1 MVQFFALILAASSM
15 GVVLDEP
22 SLELGP
28 HVVYF
33 EDTSGEAT
41 IEQVR
46 SGQFDQQFQK
56 HQRDVP
62 NFGISDS
69 VYWFKVEVTNGLDQS
84 NLVFSNRYGLI
95 DNFRLYLDRKD
106 SLSSPRY
113 GGDHIPFTN
122 KHRPHKSIHFPV
134 VLEKGETVTFWVR
147 AQTHG
152 SMQMPLFLEVE
163 SSFDT
168 YALDDTAL
176 WACFYGIML
185 AMFFYHFL
193 IFVSL
198 RDIQYLLCSIFLLL
212 ILLTNSS
219 LNGDTLRYLFP
230 ENPYLG
236 NLTIPPLLAYCN
248 GCVFLF
254 GLNFLE
260 IDSWNA
266 FWSKL
271 FKLLFVVYMAVGTLS
286 FFIPY
291 NLAVRLTLPI
301 VIVSPVIVFIGAF
314 MRWRSGYR
322 PARFFLM
329 AWPVL
334 LGGTI
339 LGGLQKKGILP
350 STFLIDAMQILGS
363 IAGATLVAFALADK
377 IQILQ
382 GERNAAARALRS
394 SHEQLALALD
404 EAHEANMVK
413 SHFLANMSHEVRTPL
428 NALLNLPPLV
438 LQAISCEYLWECK
451 ACGIQFQDDLL
462 TTMDDPRVAHCP
474 DCGDPMY
481 VVAFQPLE
489 VSIPEQRMMLS
500 RVRDSAH
507 ELNDILSGVL
517 DYAQIEAG
525 FLKLATE
532 RVNANDLVHDASVLA
547 LEKHQG
553 GSKPQFDVPASEP
566 IWLACD
572 ETYVLNVLLHLFDNA
587 YKFSPD
593 GTNVFIA
600 VNEEETESGMAR
612 FTVSDEGP
620 GISAEALEVVFEGFR
635 QVDMGHT
642 RSHRGSGLGLA
653 ICKGVIEEHGG
664 QIWIE
669 NRNQGGTAVSFTLP
683 IHS

>member
-1 MVQFFALILAASSM
+1 MVQIFALILATSTM
-15 GVVLDEP
+15 GVVLDQP

-33 EDTSGEAT
+33 EDTSGEVT
-41 IEQVR
+41 IEQIR
-46 SGQFDQQFQK
+46 AGQFDPQFQK

-69 VYWFKVEVTNGLDQS
+69 AYWFKVEVTNGLDQS

-95 DNFRLYLDRKD
+95 DNFRLYVDRED
-106 SLSSPRY
+106 ARSSPRY
-113 GGDHIPFTN
+113 GGDHIPFIN

-134 VLEKGETVTFWVR
+134 VLEKGETVIFWVR

-152 SMQMPLFLEVE
+152 SMQMPLFLEAE
-163 SSFDT
+163 GTFDT
-168 YALDDTAL
+168 YALEDTAL

-198 RDIQYLLCSIFLLL
+198 GNIQYLLCSLFLLL
-212 ILLTNSS
+212 ILLTNAA

-254 GLNFLE
+254 GLSFLE
-260 IDSWNA
+260 IESWSV
-266 FWSKL
+266 FWARL
-271 FKLLFVVYMAVGTLS
+271 FKLLFVGYMAVGTLS
-286 FFIPY
+286 FFIHY
-291 NLAVRLTLPI
+291 NQAVRLTIPI

-314 MRWRSGYR
+314 MRWRTGYR

-329 AWPVL
+329 AWPIL

-438 LQAISCEYLWECK
+438 LQAISCDYLWECK
-451 ACGIQFQDDLL
+451 ACAIQFQDDLL
-462 TTMDDPRVAHCP
+462 KTMDDPRLAHCP

-489 VSIPEQRMMLS
+489 VSMPEQRIMLT
-500 RVRDSAH
+500 RVQDSAQ
-507 ELNDILSGVL
+507 ELNNILSGVL

-525 FLKLATE
+525 FLKLASE
-532 RVNANDLVHDASVLA
+532 RVNAQDLVHDASVLA
-547 LEKHQG
+547 TEKHKE
-553 GSKPQFDVPASEP
+553 GSQPCFNNPPSEP
-566 IWLACD
+566 MWLACD
-572 ETYVLNVLLHLFDNA
+572 EAYVLNVLLHLFDNA

-593 GTNVFIA
+593 GTKVSID
-600 VNEEETESGMAR
+600 VNTEKAQTGMAR

-620 GISAEALEVVFEGFR
+620 GISEEALELVFEGFR

-653 ICKGVIEEHGG
+653 ICKGIVEEHGG
-664 QIWIE
+664 SIWIE
-669 NRNQGGTAVSFTLP
+669 NRSQGGTSVSFTVPLY
-683 IHS
+683 S

>member
-1 MVQFFALILAASSM
+1 MMQLFALMLATSTM
-15 GVVLDEP
+15 GVVLDQP

-28 HVVYF
+28 HVIYF
-33 EDTSGEAT
+33 EDQSGEVT
-41 IEQVR
+41 IAQLR
-46 SGQFDQQFQK
+46 SGQFDAKFQK
-56 HQRDVP
+56 HKRDVP

-69 VYWFKVEVTNGLDQS
+69 AYWFKVEVTNALDES

-95 DNFRLYLDRKD
+95 DNFRIYLDREGYP
-106 SLSSPRY
+106 SSPRY

-122 KHRPHKSIHFPV
+122 KHRPHKSIHFPI
-134 VLEKGETVTFWVR
+134 VLEKGERATFWIR

-163 SSFDT
+163 SAFDT
-168 YALDDTAL
+168 YALEDTAL

-193 IFVSL
+193 IFISL

-212 ILLTNSS
+212 ILLTNSA

-236 NLTIPPLLAYCN
+236 NMTIPPLLAYCN
-248 GCVFLF
+248 GCVFIF

-260 IDSWNA
+260 IKSWSA
-266 FWSKL
+266 FWHKV
-271 FKLLFVVYMAVGTLS
+271 FKLLFIGYVVIGTAS
-286 FFIPY
+286 FFLHY
-291 NLAVRLTLPI
+291 NQAVRLTIPI

-329 AWPVL
+329 AWPIL
-334 LGGTI
+334 LSATI

-438 LQAISCEYLWECK
+438 LQAISCDYLWECK
-451 ACGIQFQDDLL
+451 ACSIQFQDDLL

-474 DCGDPMY
+474 DCEDQMY

-489 VSIPEQRMMLS
+489 VSMSEQRVMLN
-500 RVRDSAH
+500 RVQDSAH
-507 ELNDILSGVL
+507 ELNNILSGVL

-532 RVNANDLVHDASVLA
+532 RVSAQDLVHDASVLVT
-547 LEKHQG
+547 ERHK
-553 GSKPQFDVPASEP
+553 SCIKPHFRGQATEP
-566 IWLACD
+566 VWLACD
-572 ETYVLNVLLHLFDNA
+572 ENYILNVLLHLFDNA

-593 GTNVFIA
+593 GSKVSIDLSPEVTDA
-600 VNEEETESGMAR
+600 GMAR
-612 FTVSDEGP
+612 FTITDEGP
-620 GISAEALEVVFEGFR
+620 GISKEALEVVFQGFR

-653 ICKGVIEEHGG
+653 ICKGIVEEHGG
-664 QIWIE
+664 NIWIE
-669 NRNQGGTAVSFTLP
+669 NRNQGGTSVSFTVP
-683 IHS
+683 VHS